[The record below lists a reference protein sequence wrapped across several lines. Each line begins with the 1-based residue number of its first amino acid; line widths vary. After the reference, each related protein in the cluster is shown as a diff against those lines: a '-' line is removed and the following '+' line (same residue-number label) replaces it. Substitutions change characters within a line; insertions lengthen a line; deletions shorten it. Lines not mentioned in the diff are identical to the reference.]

1 MVGSSSSNTL
11 QAACTIQ
18 SGVRPTFMD
27 SSAWTFAAAV
37 AAASVSSS
45 LSSLDR
51 QTSTTV
57 APIRCL
63 GFVRFSERSNRFLT
77 RFLARRG
84 RGVPL

>member
-45 LSSLDR
+45 LSSLESSDVDHGSL
-51 QTSTTV
+51 QSAV
-57 APIRCL
+57 SASSA
-63 GFVRFSERSNRFLT
+63 FRS
-77 RFLARRG
+77 ARIAS
-84 RGVPL
+84 